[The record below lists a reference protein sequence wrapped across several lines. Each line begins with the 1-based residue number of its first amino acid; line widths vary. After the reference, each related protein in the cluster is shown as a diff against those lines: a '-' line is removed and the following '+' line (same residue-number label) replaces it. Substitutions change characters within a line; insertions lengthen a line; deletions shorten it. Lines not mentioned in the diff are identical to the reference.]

1 LGSAVWQQSLA
12 LAGLAI
18 RSVTTPKVRTW
29 LSLLGG
35 TMIIGLSIILAYRT
49 ITAS

>member
-1 LGSAVWQQSLA
+1 
-12 LAGLAI
+12 
-18 RSVTTPKVRTW
+18 VRTW